1 MHTHERSILFPILQ
15 QPCRLK
21 GKQTIASD
29 MFRIEDG
36 PLVLSVSIQLQSS
49 EHTMQVMLGAAD
61 TVRFLEWANQH
72 RVPIVCMVEQE
83 ENALRHRLLEEMEA
97 QAKEQQVWLN
107 IENGC
112 IDLVSHES
120 KSSNAA
126 RFQFDLD
133 DMRSALTWLKQ
144 REGRE

>member
-1 MHTHERSILFPILQ
+1 M
-15 QPCRLK
+15 
-21 GKQTIASD
+21 ASE

-36 PLVLSVSIQLQSS
+36 PLVLSVSIQPQSS
-49 EHTMQVMLGAAD
+49 EHTMQVMLGDSAVTLGAAD

-72 RVPIVCMVEQE
+72 RAPIVRTVEQE
-83 ENALRHRLLEEMEA
+83 ENALRHKLLQEIEA

-107 IENGC
+107 IENGF

-133 DMRSALTWLKQ
+133 GMRSALTWLKQ

>member
-1 MHTHERSILFPILQ
+1 M
-15 QPCRLK
+15 
-21 GKQTIASD
+21 AND

-36 PLVLSVSIQLQSS
+36 PLVLSVSIQPQSS
-49 EHTMQVMLGAAD
+49 EHTMQVMLGDSAVTLGAAD

-72 RVPIVCMVEQE
+72 RAPIVRTVEQE
-83 ENALRHRLLEEMEA
+83 ENALRHKLLQEIEA

-107 IENGC
+107 IENGF

-133 DMRSALTWLKQ
+133 GMRSALTWLKQ

>member
-1 MHTHERSILFPILQ
+1 M
-15 QPCRLK
+15 
-21 GKQTIASD
+21 ASD

-36 PLVLSVSIQLQSS
+36 PLVLSVSIQPQSS
-49 EHTMQVMLGAAD
+49 EHTMQVMLGDSAVTLGAAD

-72 RVPIVCMVEQE
+72 RAPIVRMVEQE
-83 ENALRHRLLEEMEA
+83 ENALRHKLLQEIEA

-107 IENGC
+107 IENGF

-126 RFQFDLD
+126 RFQFDLEG
-133 DMRSALTWLKQ
+133 MRSALTWLKQ
-144 REGRE
+144 RV